1 MGIGESEMKQM
12 DHRSFKLEDSR
23 RFLLSELKTFPK
35 FLIVLGSGLA
45 SLLKE
50 IEVEKEIPFAQ
61 IPHVK
66 SPSVEGHVG
75 RLVVGKLQGVRVA
88 CMQGRLHY
96 YEGHSM
102 EDIVF
107 PYRAFALAGAEVFF
121 LTNAAGGVH
130 KTMKPMDLLLIED
143 HINLMGT
150 NPLIGPNLERCGP
163 RFPDMTYAY
172 DPKLNKI
179 VMAKAKKLKI
189 NLKKGVYLGLHGP
202 SYETPAEI
210 RFYKSVGAD
219 VVGMSTVPE
228 VIALNHMKKRVV
240 AVSCITNMAAGVT
253 KERLIHDEVLENAK
267 KVQVKFA
274 KLVGQSIHEMNKEI

>member
-1 MGIGESEMKQM
+1 MKHS
-12 DHRSFKLEDSR
+12 DHRALHLEDAKR
-23 RFLLSELKTFPK
+23 YLLSELKTFPK
-35 FLIVLGSGLA
+35 FVIVLGSGLA
-45 SLLKE
+45 GLLQEME
-50 IEVEKEIPFAQ
+50 IEKEITYKH
-61 IPHVK
+61 IPHMKV
-66 SPSVEGHVG
+66 PSVEGHIG
-75 RLVVGKLQGVRVA
+75 KLVVGKLNGTRVA

-102 EDIVF
+102 EEIVF
-107 PYRAFALAGAEVFF
+107 PYRAFAIAGAEVFF

-150 NPLIGPNLERCGP
+150 NPLVGHNLERCGP

-172 DPKLNKI
+172 DRDLNKI
-179 VMAKAKKLKI
+179 VLAKAKKLKI
-189 NLKKGVYLGLHGP
+189 SLKQGIYLALHGP

-240 AVSCITNMAAGVT
+240 AISCITNMAAGVT
-253 KERLIHDEVLENAK
+253 KERLVHDEVLENAK
-267 KVQVKFA
+267 KVQSKFA
-274 KLVGQSIHEMNKEI
+274 KLVAESVKEMGKEYE